1 MEWLKVFKYKQESQS
16 QFNEVHR
23 IILCVCV
30 CLSVYF
36 GGFLHSLP
44 VFLSCLWLLL
54 WPRGG
59 KEGSKFRHLRQVRR
73 RRSVHQ
79 LPGMKFVSSP
89 NWFLCVDVCGCTG
102 GGGYK
107 KMKKNSI
114 LSVYI
119 FMESSAEHFKP
130 LYLLCDLCRRVHEGQ
145 TNIFDLHIFLLPLQE
160 INFVSPLF
168 AKIKLFWVL
177 CWCNIPLEY
186 DADAES
192 IWKALCHMH

>member
-1 MEWLKVFKYKQESQS
+1 M
-16 QFNEVHR
+16 
-23 IILCVCV
+23 
-30 CLSVYF
+30 CLSVYL

-79 LPGMKFVSSP
+79 LPGMKCMSSL

-107 KMKKNSI
+107 KMKKKFHFVC
-114 LSVYI
+114 VY
-119 FMESSAEHFKP
+119 
-130 LYLLCDLCRRVHEGQ
+130 LYGVLCGTFETALLTLWLVQTSLWGK

-186 DADAES
+186 DADAEG
-192 IWKALCHMH
+192 I